1 MAADLPVRTPPHSS
15 LLNQVNERAG
25 RPRRVVRVPVHVGDV
40 LRTPVQLR
48 VMTTQLGKQPDISE
62 VVAQQVAQ
70 HVGGA
75 QAHMQAQ
82 VDSLGAK
89 VNTVVGLLQTLV
101 QRVGNDKENAA

>member
-1 MAADLPVRTPPHSS
+1 M
-15 LLNQVNERAG
+15 
-25 RPRRVVRVPVHVGDV
+25 
-40 LRTPVQLR
+40 
-48 VMTTQLGKQPDISE
+48 
-62 VVAQQVAQ
+62 AQ